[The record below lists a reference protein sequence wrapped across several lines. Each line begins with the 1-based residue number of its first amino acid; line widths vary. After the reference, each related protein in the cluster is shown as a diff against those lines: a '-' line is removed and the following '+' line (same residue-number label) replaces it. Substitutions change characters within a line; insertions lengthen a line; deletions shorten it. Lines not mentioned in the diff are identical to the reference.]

1 MKTPL
6 AWLNLVHQ
14 KKRTLVAVA
23 GVAFAVLLVF
33 MQLGFYGA
41 AESTATI
48 VYDELNFDVMLTSP
62 QYIDINRA
70 GTFPAARLNQALAV
84 PGVAAAV
91 PINVAFGSWRNAD
104 APPQYAGRPQ
114 NIMVMGLRPDDNVF
128 RAGGKNLRS
137 VLDKYR
143 GELAKP
149 GEALIDTMSHAEF
162 GNFSPGHRVE
172 VGSQRIDIAGEF
184 TLGTGFGANGL
195 IIVSDETFLRI
206 YPWYAPGSVSLGLL
220 RVAPDANPG
229 EVVARLNA
237 VLPKDVSALTAAEVA
252 ERERRQW
259 VQKTS
264 LGLIFKLGVG
274 VAIFVGIVF
283 VYQVISSDIA
293 NRLGEFA
300 TLKAMGYGPVYR
312 AAVVLQQAV
321 LIALLAFGPGLV
333 GALALYALAR
343 GATGVPI
350 AMNVVRIVIVLG
362 LTLGMCSFSGLLAL
376 RKVQSADP
384 AELF

>member
-14 KKRTLVAVA
+14 KKRSLVAVA

-70 GTFPAARLNQALAV
+70 GTFPVVRLNQALAV
-84 PGVAAAV
+84 PGVAGAA
-91 PINVAFGSWRNAD
+91 PISVSFGSWRNAD
-104 APPQYAGRPQ
+104 APPQYASRPQ
-114 NIMVMGLRPDDNVF
+114 NIMVMGIRPEDDDF
-128 RAGGKNLRS
+128 RASRKNLRA
-137 VLDKYR
+137 VVDKFR
-143 GELAKP
+143 AELQKP
-149 GEALIDTMSHAEF
+149 GEAVIDTMSHAEF
-162 GNFSPGHRVE
+162 GSFTPGHTVE
-172 VGSQRIDIAGEF
+172 VGPQRIEIVGEF

-206 YPWYAPGSVSLGLL
+206 YPWYPPDRVSLGLL
-220 RVAPDANPG
+220 RIAPDSHPD
-229 EVVARLNA
+229 EVAQRLRS
-237 VLPKDVSALTAAEVA
+237 VLPNDVTVLTAAEVA

-259 VQKTS
+259 VEKTS

-274 VAIFVGIVF
+274 VAVFVGIVF
-283 VYQVISSDIA
+283 VYQVISSDVA

-300 TLKAMGYGPVYR
+300 TLKAMGYGPFYL

-321 LIALLAFGPGLV
+321 LIALLAYGPGLA
-333 GALALYALAR
+333 GALALYSLAR

-350 AMNVVRIVIVLG
+350 AMNMVRAVIVLG
-362 LTLGMCSFSGLLAL
+362 LTLGMCSFSGMLAL